1 MSPLVR
7 RVLKVALAAV
17 GALALLLSVAWF
29 ALVRAPVP
37 EPPPLEGRLVEGSLR
52 VGELDRH
59 FLAYVPSQLASP
71 PPLVLVLHASQGDGA
86 QMRIGS
92 IYGFDILADREGF
105 VVAYPDGFERHWN
118 DCRRGGPYSANTQD
132 VDDPAFLAA
141 LVDHLVERFG
151 IDRGRVYATGLSNGG
166 QMSLRLALE
175 RPDLVAAVA
184 PVAASLPTDDNL
196 DCAKSG
202 RPVAVLFVNGT
213 DDPMNPYAGGPVAL
227 YGVWGNRGSVLS
239 AEASAEA
246 FAGWAGHA
254 GPPEVTT
261 LPDTDP
267 GDGSTIEVRAWRGP
281 EGPDVVLYRVEG
293 GGHTFPNRTHPYP
306 RFIGR
311 TNADIDGAEEIWRFF
326 SQRRR

>member
-1 MSPLVR
+1 
-7 RVLKVALAAV
+7 V